1 MFIFWR
7 LLLAHFVADF
17 PLQLD
22 SIYRLKTKYVWGS
35 FVHSGVFILLAALF
49 LWPLWAVVDFWLF
62 LVFLFI
68 SHGLQDF
75 SKILYTRKN
84 NRDTVWFFLFDQFLH
99 IVFISV
105 VLWFPFSVRNF
116 AVAKSSLLYLYF
128 QDGVIM
134 YLVFA
139 VAVGFGGSIFIPYV
153 EKLVQR
159 QEAVEIPPKYKYF
172 GVFERILVVSLVAS
186 PGYYFFFTP
195 VVFLIRYFSR
205 EKYSRISIIVSIA
218 VAAVFG
224 LALRFSL

>member
-1 MFIFWR
+1 MFVFWR

-35 FVHSGVFILLAALF
+35 FVHSGVFILTAALF
-49 LWPLWAVVDFWLF
+49 LWPLWAEIDCWLF

-68 SHGLQDF
+68 SHGVQDF

-99 IVFISV
+99 IIFISI
-105 VLWFPFSVRNF
+105 VLLFPFSARNF
-116 AVAKSSLLYLYF
+116 SVDKSSFLYLYF
-128 QDGVIM
+128 QDEVII

-153 EKLVQR
+153 EKLVR
-159 QEAVEIPPKYKYF
+159 HQESVEIPPRYKYF
-172 GVFERILVVSLVAS
+172 GIFERILVMSLVAS
-186 PGYYFFFTP
+186 PGYYFIFTP
-195 VVFLIRYFSR
+195 VVFLVRYFSR
-205 EKYSRISIIVSIA
+205 EKYSRASIIISIVG
-218 VAAVFG
+218 AAVPG
-224 LALRFSL
+224 LVLRFFL